1 MSNEALVFVGT
12 LTRGTPYLEGA
23 NGEGILVFVF
33 DETTGRLTL
42 QSKVKGVENP
52 GYLSLHEGKAC
63 LYATAEVFGWNE
75 GTVTAYAFDRHTGA
89 LTYINMQPTLGS
101 ITAWNTVDRSGRFLL
116 VANYAHEPWNAEA
129 LPIENPGQAAVVYP
143 IAENGG
149 LKAPLCSVAHHGKGP
164 APIRQERPHPH
175 CAVPSPD
182 NRFVVVTD
190 LGLDK
195 VMSYRFENGML
206 TPAETPFLSLP
217 PRSGP
222 RHFVFCENGRSAYV
236 INEMGSTVGHLNYDS
251 RTGKLAL
258 VSLVSSLP
266 ADFTGRNDCADLHL
280 SPDERFLY
288 GSNRGHDSIVIFK
301 VAAES
306 GALTLV
312 GHVSTEGHWPRNF
325 AISPSG
331 RFVLVANQASDTI
344 VIFRRDAETGLL
356 QRIDKV
362 DVGAP
367 MCVKMCPRA

>member
-1 MSNEALVFVGT
+1 
-12 LTRGTPYLEGA
+12 
-23 NGEGILVFVF
+23 
-33 DETTGRLTL
+33 
-42 QSKVKGVENP
+42 
-52 GYLSLHEGKAC
+52 
-63 LYATAEVFGWNE
+63 
-75 GTVTAYAFDRHTGA
+75 
-89 LTYINMQPTLGS
+89 
-101 ITAWNTVDRSGRFLL
+101 
-116 VANYAHEPWNAEA
+116 
-129 LPIENPGQAAVVYP
+129 
-143 IAENGG
+143 
-149 LKAPLCSVAHHGKGP
+149 
-164 APIRQERPHPH
+164 
-175 CAVPSPD
+175 VPSPD

-206 TPAETPFLSLP
+206 TPAETPFVSLP

-251 RTGKLAL
+251 RTGKLEL

-306 GALTLV
+306 GGLTLV

>member
-1 MSNEALVFVGT
+1 
-12 LTRGTPYLEGA
+12 
-23 NGEGILVFVF
+23 
-33 DETTGRLTL
+33 
-42 QSKVKGVENP
+42 
-52 GYLSLHEGKAC
+52 
-63 LYATAEVFGWNE
+63 
-75 GTVTAYAFDRHTGA
+75 
-89 LTYINMQPTLGS
+89 
-101 ITAWNTVDRSGRFLL
+101 
-116 VANYAHEPWNAEA
+116 
-129 LPIENPGQAAVVYP
+129 
-143 IAENGG
+143 
-149 LKAPLCSVAHHGKGP
+149 
-164 APIRQERPHPH
+164 
-175 CAVPSPD
+175 
-182 NRFVVVTD
+182 
-190 LGLDK
+190 
-195 VMSYRFENGML
+195 
-206 TPAETPFLSLP
+206 
-217 PRSGP
+217 
-222 RHFVFCENGRSAYV
+222 
-236 INEMGSTVGHLNYDS
+236 MGSTVGHLNYDS
-251 RTGKLAL
+251 RTGKLEL

-306 GALTLV
+306 GGLTLV